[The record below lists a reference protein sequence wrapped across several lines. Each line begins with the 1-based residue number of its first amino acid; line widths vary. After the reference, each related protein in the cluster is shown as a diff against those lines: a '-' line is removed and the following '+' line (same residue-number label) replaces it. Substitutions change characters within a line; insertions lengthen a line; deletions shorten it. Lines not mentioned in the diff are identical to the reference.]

1 MKLSTTSLRCTQ
13 IRAFHVHLRVK
24 RNNVAIRRHANVG
37 KKTSSEMIAQQL
49 RGRSIMLGDIGID
62 IKGAAVN
69 GGWVD
74 AAAEVSDSVAVLS
87 GACSVS
93 VGTKSTEAYIWVNPD
108 LIIVEAAVPI
118 TANKETLLYRVHLVV
133 FADIRIRDIAT
144 ESIIELSR
152 LQ

>member
-1 MKLSTTSLRCTQ
+1 
-13 IRAFHVHLRVK
+13 
-24 RNNVAIRRHANVG
+24 
-37 KKTSSEMIAQQL
+37 
-49 RGRSIMLGDIGID
+49 MLGDIGID

-133 FADIRIRDIAT
+133 FADIRIHDIAT